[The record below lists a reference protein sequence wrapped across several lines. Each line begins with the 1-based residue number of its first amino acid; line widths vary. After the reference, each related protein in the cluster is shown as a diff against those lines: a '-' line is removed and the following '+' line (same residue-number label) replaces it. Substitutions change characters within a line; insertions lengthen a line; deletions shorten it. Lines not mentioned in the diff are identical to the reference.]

1 MDALDLDTKISLQDG
16 ALTVNRSQ
24 DCTPIAEYA
33 KARQNEGHHGSKDM
47 RLAASIPFVMIEK
60 YCNDNGVLF
69 HEFMGNEEH
78 IRRVCNDPVNAH
90 FRIWPG
96 RI

>member
-1 MDALDLDTKISLQDG
+1 MDALDIGTSITLEDG
-16 ALTVNRSQ
+16 AMIVGRSQ

-47 RLAASIPFVMIEK
+47 RLAASIPFVMVEK
-60 YCNDNGVLF
+60 YCNDTGIEF
-69 HEFMGNEEH
+69 SEFMGNQEH
-78 IRRVCNDPVNAH
+78 IRRVCNDPAMAH